1 MAGDASLPAAPP
13 GLRIVLR
20 ETPDDLVSILEAA
33 QIALL
38 KHPVAAQAAMRALVA
53 EGRQFAQTPAGKR
66 WQARLA
72 DSELVRRGRMLWQGS
87 VLNVL
92 EETSDSL
99 IPSALLDAILGALT
113 SGDLTLLLAQLVG
126 HGDIDVDPDAP

>member
-1 MAGDASLPAAPP
+1 MSRAKRHRGV
-13 GLRIVLR
+13 RIVLR
-20 ETPDDLVSILEAA
+20 EAPDELTSVLEAA

-53 EGRQFAQTPAGKR
+53 EGRQFAQTPVGRR
-66 WQARLA
+66 WHARLA
-72 DSELVRRGRMLWQGS
+72 NSELVRRGRTLWQGS

-92 EETSDSL
+92 EETSEAF

-113 SGDLTLLLAQLVG
+113 SGDLTVLLAELVG
-126 HGDIDVDPDAP
+126 HGDFDVDPDAP